1 MNAISDI
8 QSGKGL
14 TRDLAEQA
22 RGLRLDDVPDTVR
35 VWARQCVLD
44 YVGCGIAGASDEL
57 VAILL
62 AELHEQGGQQVASV
76 LGRAER
82 LPAASA
88 AIVNGAASHALDF
101 DDVNLA
107 MPGHPSV
114 AILPAL
120 LALAEQRGSS
130 GKDVL
135 TAFIAGYELQCR
147 VGRTIAPGHYDG
159 LGFHATATVGSFGA
173 AASCAHLLGLDAHQ
187 FAVALGIAG
196 TQAAGLK
203 SMFGTMCKPLH
214 AGKAAYH
221 GLLAAKLAARGFTSR
236 SDVIEG
242 GQGFARTH
250 SSDFNPERA
259 FDTPPNGWWITGN
272 LFKYHAS
279 CYMTHAAIEAAR
291 KLREQHRFAPDQV
304 ERVDLRLEES
314 CDRIC
319 NIPAP
324 KTGLEAKFSLRLTT
338 AMGLAGVDT
347 SRLSTFSEEVAA
359 DPVLVGLR
367 DKVSPDF
374 RTGVP
379 STFTEIE
386 LSLRDGSKLTAS
398 HDAGTP
404 AVDVTHQGT
413 RLEAK
418 FAALVDPLLGTRKT
432 ARLIADIGRL
442 DALPD
447 LRGILATTSR
457 GEEQCV

>member
-1 MNAISDI
+1 MMNAISDI
-8 QSGKGL
+8 QAGQGL
-14 TRDLAEQA
+14 TMALAEQA
-22 RGLRLDDVPDTVR
+22 RGLRLEDVPETVR
-35 VWARQCVLD
+35 AWARQCVLD

-57 VAILL
+57 VTILL
-62 AELHEQGGQQVASV
+62 AEMRDQGGLEAASV
-76 LGRAER
+76 LGHAAR
-82 LPAASA
+82 LPVASA
-88 AIVNGAASHALDF
+88 AMVNGAASHALDF

-120 LALAEQRGSS
+120 LALAEDRGSS
-130 GKDVL
+130 GAAVL

-173 AASCAHLLGLDAHQ
+173 AAACAHLLGLDAER
-187 FAVALGIAG
+187 FATALGIAG

-221 GLLAAKLAARGFTSR
+221 GLTAAKLASRGFTSR
-236 SDVIEG
+236 TDVIEC

-250 SSDFNPERA
+250 SPDFNPERA
-259 FDTPPNGWWITGN
+259 FDTPPNGWWIANN

-279 CYMTHAAIEAAR
+279 CYMTHAAIESAR
-291 KLREQHRFAPDQV
+291 KLREQHGFTPDQV
-304 ERVDLRLEES
+304 ERIDVRIEEA

-324 KTGLEAKFSLRLTT
+324 RTGLEAKFSVRLTT

-347 SRLSTFSEEVAA
+347 SRLSTYSEEVAA
-359 DPVLVGLR
+359 DPVLIRLR
-367 DKVSPDF
+367 DKVALDF
-374 RTGVP
+374 RTGI
-379 STFTEIE
+379 SNTFTEIE
-386 LSLRDGSKLTAS
+386 LSLRDGSRFTAR
-398 HDAGTP
+398 HDAGVP
-404 AVDVTHQGT
+404 AADVTHQGT

-418 FAALVDPLLGTRKT
+418 FAALVDPVLGTEKT
-432 ARLIADIGRL
+432 AQLIADIGGL
-442 DALPD
+442 DSLPD
-447 LRGILATTSR
+447 VRGVLAMCAGI
-457 GEEQCV
+457 GEG